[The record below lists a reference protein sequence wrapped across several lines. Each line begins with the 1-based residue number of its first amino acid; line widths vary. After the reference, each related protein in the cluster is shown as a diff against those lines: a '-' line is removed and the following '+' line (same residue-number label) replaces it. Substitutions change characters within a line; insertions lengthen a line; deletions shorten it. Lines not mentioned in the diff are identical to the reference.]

1 MQGHAMVSLAAF
13 LATLCLAAGSFPPPP
28 TTLFIGTLN
37 NASILSIVLTG
48 SLLHGDASVAALPLA
63 MKRSWQALHPS
74 LPVLYSA
81 DGGAGQLSAWDVL
94 PGASPSASQ
103 TLSAAGAA
111 VDVGGVGTNPVL
123 VAVARTP
130 RSPATP
136 VVLVAVARTPRPV
149 VVAPATPVVIAADY
163 SSGAV
168 AAVRTDLA
176 TGRLVGPAAIV
187 YHSGH
192 TACPHPV
199 KGRQDSP
206 HPHGAFPLPS
216 DPSHVYV
223 PDLGLDMI
231 FHYRVAANGSLVE
244 AVSRAGRYTALP
256 CSGPR
261 HLSFSANE
269 RFLVSVE
276 RFGREREV
284 KRRESEILHWATT
297 IPTWYLDLTTPH
309 S

>member
-1 MQGHAMVSLAAF
+1 MKAAMVPLAAF
-13 LATLCLAAGSFPPPP
+13 VATMCLAAGSPPPP

-37 NASILSIVLTG
+37 NASILSIALTG
-48 SLLHGDASVAALPLA
+48 SHFHGGDASVAALPLA

-130 RSPATP
+130 RSPA
-136 VVLVAVARTPRPV
+136 
-149 VVAPATPVVIAADY
+149 ATPVVIAADY

-187 YHSGH
+187 YHSGR
-192 TACPHPV
+192 TACPHVV

-269 RFLVSVE
+269 RFLVSVH
-276 RFGREREV
+276 EREQESEQKGAIWERKRKR
-284 KRRESEILHWATT
+284 KRREE
-297 IPTWYLDLTTPH
+297 
-309 S
+309 